1 MKRTLTAAVLLSS
14 LVVAGAAFAQG
25 GPYIGGSIG
34 QSNYKF
40 DCSGV
45 SCDKSDF
52 GFKVFGGYTFTPYL
66 GVEAHYVDLGKITL
80 DPSFV
85 PGVGTVSG
93 DIKSS
98 GFGLSL
104 LAQYPIEQFSIFG
117 KLGFTYLDTKVSG
130 SISGVG
136 SGSDSETATN
146 FSYGIGGAYNFNKQ
160 LSARLEWERFR
171 AEFQS
176 EKEDVDLISI
186 GITYRF

>member
-1 MKRTLTAAVLLSS
+1 M
-14 LVVAGAAFAQG
+14 
-25 GPYIGGSIG
+25 
-34 QSNYKF
+34 
-40 DCSGV
+40 
-45 SCDKSDF
+45 
-52 GFKVFGGYTFTPYL
+52 FGGYTFTPYL